1 MSIVVD
7 NNNYKKMAIV
17 VEEKKSKIL
26 TLIVKSPGI
35 RYRQLLKY
43 TGLSNGSLSY
53 ILRKLENSKQI
64 VVNRRDNKRITNYF
78 PKGIRMRELHVVAN
92 LTNNIDRKIVQF
104 LLKQEKCTFRDIV
117 APTNKAPSTVSW
129 HLSRLRNANIIVS
142 VRYNNGHSIYKLK
155 NKRLVSEIF
164 S

>member
-1 MSIVVD
+1 MT
-7 NNNYKKMAIV
+7 MA

-26 TLIVKSPGI
+26 DLIVNSPGI
-35 RYRQLLKY
+35 RYRQLLRY

-53 ILRKLENSKQI
+53 ILKKLEDSKQI
-64 VVNRRDNKRITNYF
+64 VVNRRDNKKITNYF
-78 PKGIRMRELHVVAN
+78 PKGVKMRELHVVAN

-117 APTNKAPSTVSW
+117 TPTNKAPSTVSW
-129 HLSRLRNANIIVS
+129 HLSRLRDANIIMS
-142 VRYNNGHSIYKLK
+142 VRYNNGRSIYKLK
-155 NKRLVSEIF
+155 NKRLVFEIF